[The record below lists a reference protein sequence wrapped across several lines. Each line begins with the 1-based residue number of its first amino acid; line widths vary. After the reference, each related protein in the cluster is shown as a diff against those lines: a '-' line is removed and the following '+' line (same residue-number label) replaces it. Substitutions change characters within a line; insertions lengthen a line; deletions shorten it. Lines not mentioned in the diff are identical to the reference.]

1 MHGSGLLTRL
11 RQIPL
16 GILKA
21 RQETAAIQG
30 EKFTRRTAEKLP
42 PATAGHRLS
51 HGEICRHCGKPHAE
65 GAAKSPHQ
73 RSQRRFSVEIF
84 VYEHN
89 WLLYIAAFACA
100 FGICLLTTP
109 LAKRISIKAGAI
121 DYPKK
126 RGLHKEPIPRMGG
139 LAIVLG
145 FVVTML
151 ILAPFKAEIRTVEF
165 MGFIGGA
172 LIIVVLGM
180 IDDIYQLGAK
190 VKITVQFIAALV
202 VVLTG
207 TTIDLVTWPIPAYL
221 DGFSAPFTIFWIIGV
236 TNAVNII
243 DGVDGLAAGVS
254 SICATC
260 LMILCI
266 LTGSP
271 LAVALMAA
279 LAGSCLGFLPRNFNP
294 AEIIMGDTG
303 STFLGYVLAVSSIL
317 GVFKSYALLAVLI
330 AVLCLALPIL
340 DTAFAMVRRALNGKP
355 IMGADRG
362 HLHHR
367 LIDYGYNQK
376 QTVLIL
382 YIVSAVSG
390 SIAILIAIRNFYAIT
405 VAAVFFLALLSILY
419 VYKKR
424 VNAIADSS
432 RAKGEEI
439 QVKN

>member
-1 MHGSGLLTRL
+1 M
-11 RQIPL
+11 
-16 GILKA
+16 
-21 RQETAAIQG
+21 
-30 EKFTRRTAEKLP
+30 
-42 PATAGHRLS
+42 
-51 HGEICRHCGKPHAE
+51 
-65 GAAKSPHQ
+65 
-73 RSQRRFSVEIF
+73 EIF

-109 LAKRISIKAGAI
+109 FAKRISIKLGAI

-139 LAIVLG
+139 IAMVFG
-145 FVVTML
+145 FVITML
-151 ILAPFKAEIRTVEF
+151 ILAPFKEEIRSLEF
-165 MGFIGGA
+165 LGFLAGA
-172 LIIVVLGM
+172 LMIVALGI

-190 VKITVQFIAALV
+190 VKISVQFLAALV

-207 TTIDLVTWPIPAYL
+207 TTIDLVTWPVPAYL
-221 DGFSAPFTIFWIIGV
+221 DGFSGPFTIFWIIGV

-271 LAVALMAA
+271 LAVVLMAA

-330 AVLCLALPIL
+330 AVLCLALPIF
-340 DTAFAMVRRALNGKP
+340 DTAFAMLRRALNGKP
-355 IMGADRG
+355 IMAADRG

-367 LIDYGYNQK
+367 LIDRGYNQK

-382 YIVSAVSG
+382 YIVSAVTGAS
-390 SIAILIAIRNFYAIT
+390 AILIALRNLYAIA
-405 VAAVFFLALLSILY
+405 VGVVFFLALVSILY
-419 VYKKR
+419 VYNKR
-424 VNAIADSS
+424 VSGMAALR
-432 RAKGEEI
+432 RAKSDDI
-439 QVKN
+439 VK

>member
-1 MHGSGLLTRL
+1 M
-11 RQIPL
+11 
-16 GILKA
+16 
-21 RQETAAIQG
+21 
-30 EKFTRRTAEKLP
+30 
-42 PATAGHRLS
+42 
-51 HGEICRHCGKPHAE
+51 
-65 GAAKSPHQ
+65 
-73 RSQRRFSVEIF
+73 EIF

-109 LAKRISIKAGAI
+109 FAKRMSIKLGAI

-145 FVVTML
+145 FVITLL
-151 ILAPFKAEIRTVEF
+151 ILAPFKEEIRTLE
-165 MGFIGGA
+165 FIGFLAGA
-172 LIIVVLGM
+172 LMIVVLGM
-180 IDDIYQLGAK
+180 IDDIYQLNAK
-190 VKITVQFIAALV
+190 VKISVQFLAALV

-221 DGFSAPFTIFWIIGV
+221 DGFSGPFTIFWIIGV

-254 SICATC
+254 GICATC

-271 LAVALMAA
+271 LAVVLMAA

-303 STFLGYVLAVSSIL
+303 ATFLGYVLAVSSIL

-340 DTAFAMVRRALNGKP
+340 DTAFAMIRRALSGKP

-367 LIDYGYNQK
+367 LIDRGYNQK

-390 SIAILIAIRNFYAIT
+390 AIAILIAVRNLYAIA
-405 VAAVFFLALLSILY
+405 VAAVFFLSLISMLY
-419 VYKKR
+419 IYKKR
-424 VNAIADSS
+424 VNALAAVT
-432 RAKGEEI
+432 RM
-439 QVKN
+439 KNKE

>member
-1 MHGSGLLTRL
+1 MEL
-11 RQIPL
+11 
-16 GILKA
+16 
-21 RQETAAIQG
+21 
-30 EKFTRRTAEKLP
+30 
-42 PATAGHRLS
+42 
-51 HGEICRHCGKPHAE
+51 
-65 GAAKSPHQ
+65 
-73 RSQRRFSVEIF
+73 F
-84 VYEHN
+84 VYQHN

-100 FGICLLTTP
+100 FSICLLMTP
-109 LAKRISIKAGAI
+109 FAKRTSIKLGAI

-145 FVVTML
+145 FVITML
-151 ILAPFKAEIRTVEF
+151 ILMPFKEELRTLQF
-165 MGFIGGA
+165 AGFIGGA
-172 LIIVVLGM
+172 FIIVLLGM
-180 IDDIYQLGAK
+180 IDDIYNLGARIK
-190 VKITVQFIAALV
+190 FAVQLFAALIV
-202 VVLTG
+202 VFTG

-221 DGFSAPFTIFWIIGV
+221 DNFSIPFTIIWIIGV

-254 SICATC
+254 SICAATI
-260 LMILCI
+260 MVLCI

-303 STFLGYVLAVSSIL
+303 ATFLGYVLAVSSIL

-330 AVLCLALPIL
+330 AVLCLALPII
-340 DTAFAMVRRALNGKP
+340 DTAFAMLRRAINGKP

-367 LIDYGYNQK
+367 LIDRGYNQK

-382 YIVSAVSG
+382 YGISAASG
-390 SIAILIAIRNFYAIT
+390 AAAILIAVQNVYAIT
-405 VAAVFFLALLSILY
+405 IAAVFFLALVSILY

-424 VNAIADSS
+424 VESISNPPP
-432 RAKGEEI
+432 
-439 QVKN
+439 Q

>member
-1 MHGSGLLTRL
+1 MELFAY
-11 RQIPL
+11 Q
-16 GILKA
+16 
-21 RQETAAIQG
+21 
-30 EKFTRRTAEKLP
+30 
-42 PATAGHRLS
+42 
-51 HGEICRHCGKPHAE
+51 
-65 GAAKSPHQ
+65 
-73 RSQRRFSVEIF
+73 
-84 VYEHN
+84 HN
-89 WLLYIAAFACA
+89 WLLYIAAFASA

-109 LAKRISIKAGAI
+109 FAKRMSMKLGAI

-145 FVVTML
+145 FILTMA
-151 ILAPFKAEIRTVEF
+151 ILAPFMVEIRTLQF
-165 MGFIGGA
+165 AGFIGGA
-172 LIIVVLGM
+172 LIIVILGM
-180 IDDIYQLGAK
+180 IDDVYNLGAK
-190 VKITVQFIAALV
+190 LKFAIQILAALIV
-202 VVLTG
+202 VSTG
-207 TTIDLVTWPIPAYL
+207 TTIDLVMWPIPTYL
-221 DGFSAPFTIFWIIGV
+221 DGMSIPFTIIWIIGV

-254 SICATC
+254 SICATTI
-260 LMILCI
+260 MILCI

-271 LAVALMAA
+271 LAVALMAT

-330 AVLCLALPIL
+330 AVLCLALPII
-340 DTAFAMVRRALNGKP
+340 DTAFAMLRRAINGKP

-367 LIDYGYNQK
+367 LIDRGYNQK

-382 YIVSAVSG
+382 YAISAASG
-390 SIAILIAIRNFYAIT
+390 LVAILIAVQNIYAIT
-405 VAAVFFLALLSILY
+405 VAIVFFLALISILY

-424 VNAIADSS
+424 MDLAERNHPP
-432 RAKGEEI
+432 
-439 QVKN
+439 Q